1 MLFVSW
7 KNKYKISKPCMIDKN
22 NKNKCIDRNIK
33 KNKNNNINIILIMN
47 IMGIYRSLVL
57 HRIS

>member
-7 KNKYKISKPCMIDKN
+7 KNKYKISKLCMIEKN
-22 NKNKCIDRNIK
+22 NKNRCIDRNIK

-47 IMGIYRSLVL
+47 IMGI
-57 HRIS
+57 